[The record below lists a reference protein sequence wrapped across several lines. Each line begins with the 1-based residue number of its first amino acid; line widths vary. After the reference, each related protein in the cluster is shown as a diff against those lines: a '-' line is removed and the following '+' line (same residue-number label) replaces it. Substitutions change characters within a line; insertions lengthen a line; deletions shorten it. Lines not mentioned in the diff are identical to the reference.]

1 MEEKKYSREQVAT
14 LMSLAWMEGNKWQ
27 HWKEDELHL
36 GSLTYLGE
44 KAGRGFEIL
53 DSHNKKRA
61 MQLIKI
67 L

>member
-1 MEEKKYSREQVAT
+1 
-14 LMSLAWMEGNKWQ
+14 MSLAWMEGNKWQ